1 MKKIITAASAC
12 LVMGVIVPAFAQTQQ
27 QPRQTQG
34 QNQNEP
40 QRVLLAQE
48 GKVTVTA
55 TVQDVDYKTR
65 HLTLKM
71 PDGRTVRLKAGE
83 EIPNFEKLKKGDKT
97 LVDYYESTA
106 VAIAKA
112 NEPAPPVTRAEMVL
126 VPQNAEK
133 PEEVRVASTQ
143 VRATVEDIDTKGHK
157 ITVRSADGKRVKLN
171 VDPQVRDLNDLKKGD
186 QIIATFTEALAIAAT
201 PQ

>member
-12 LVMGVIVPAFAQTQQ
+12 LIMGIIVPAFAQAPP
-27 QPRQTQG
+27 QPQQTQG

-40 QRVLLAQE
+40 QKVLLAQE

-71 PDGRTVRLKAGE
+71 PDGRTIRLKAGE
-83 EIPNFEKLKKGDKT
+83 EIPSFEKLKKGDKT

-106 VAIAKA
+106 IAVAKA
-112 NEPAPPVTRAEMVL
+112 NEQAPPVTRTEIVL

-133 PEEVRVASTQ
+133 PEEVKPATTQ
-143 VRATVEDIDTKGHK
+143 VRATVEDIDAKRHK
-157 ITVRSADGKRVKLN
+157 LTVRDPDGKRVKLS
-171 VDPQVRDLNDLKKGD
+171 VDPQVRDLQDLKKGD
-186 QIIATFTEALAIAAT
+186 QIIATFTEGIAIAAT